1 VSSDDDHVDAAAV
14 GENLTTT
21 TQDDNRPVLYN
32 KAMFILKLKEE
43 RRLTQVAIDG
53 LIDDVA
59 SLLEEETLTLIK
71 DINHCIQGNVPEHV
85 SNAINAILSCR
96 MVKSPFEGLQSAYL
110 QKQYFIN
117 NLHLVVCCYKI
128 IAIRKFRV
136 NSEHNSMYLYK
147 IRTSSTCSGNLYTLL
162 GTCRTKAGSY
172 Y

>member
-1 VSSDDDHVDAAAV
+1 MSSDDDHIDAAAV

-59 SLLEEETLTLIK
+59 SLLEEETLTLMK
-71 DINHCIQGNVPEHV
+71 DINHCIRGNVPEHV
-85 SNAINAILSCR
+85 SSAINAIFSHR
-96 MVKSPFEGLQSAYL
+96 MVKSPFEGLHSAYL

-117 NLHLVVCCYKI
+117 NLHLVVCCYEI
-128 IAIRKFRV
+128 V
-136 NSEHNSMYLYK
+136 V
-147 IRTSSTCSGNLYTLL
+147 TYTH
-162 GTCRTKAGSY
+162 KKV
-172 Y
+172 